1 MDNIKNIIIIIIILL
16 LINEIFFSE
25 CKSNQNNKLIP
36 LNFDPA
42 KINPASL

>member
-1 MDNIKNIIIIIIILL
+1 MDNIKNTIIIIIVLL

-25 CKSNQNNKLIP
+25 CTHQKTKLIP